1 MNFLMHL
8 LFDWPDARWH
18 PREQIRNILQ
28 HIPFKK
34 DQLEAMSKIQKAAA
48 TTTTTI
54 EDRKIEKV
62 HKPLSDVKQ
71 ESSETSSSPLF
82 VPGPYAIAHHLIS
95 SWANQSFN
103 LPQSN
108 Y

>member
-1 MNFLMHL
+1 MNLMHL

-18 PREQIRNILQ
+18 PREQIRNALQ
-28 HIPFKK
+28 QIPFKK
-34 DQLEAMSKIQKAAA
+34 DQLEAMLKIQKAAA
-48 TTTTTI
+48 TTTI
-54 EDRKIEKV
+54 EDREIKKL

-71 ESSETSSSPLF
+71 ESSETSGPLF

-95 SWANQSFN
+95 SWANQTFS

>member
-1 MNFLMHL
+1 MNLMHL

-18 PREQIRNILQ
+18 SREQIRNTLQ

-34 DQLEAMSKIQKAAA
+34 DQLEAKLKIQKAAA
-48 TTTTTI
+48 TTTTTTTN
-54 EDRKIEKV
+54 EDRHIEKM
-62 HKPLSDVKQ
+62 HKPSSDVKQ
-71 ESSETSSSPLF
+71 ERSETSSPLF

>member
-1 MNFLMHL
+1 MNLMHL
-8 LFDWPDARWH
+8 LFDLPDARWH
-18 PREQIRNILQ
+18 SREQIRNILQ

-34 DQLEAMSKIQKAAA
+34 DQLEAMLKIQKAAA
-48 TTTTTI
+48 TTTTN
-54 EDRKIEKV
+54 EDRHIEKL

-71 ESSETSSSPLF
+71 ESSETSSSLF